1 MGKRVTMSDALE
13 QAIDYIVKRSEGTAP
28 SLITPFDQLNNLAVD
43 GIPWGS
49 HFVIGARSGVGKT
62 LIKDQILN
70 AALKLNPHDN
80 IKILDFSFEMPLVAT
95 GLRIIQA
102 QLKQD
107 KSTLLSTQGNKI
119 PKLSLEKARLISKS
133 WQSKDWAMETDP
145 LTVKSLKN
153 RIMAEIVKWQK
164 EKDAKIIIA
173 VDHSL
178 LIKAEGRQS
187 NHEIITIYGETITDL
202 RKHHN
207 ITVFTLSQ
215 LNRNIEEGYR
225 KIPGKP
231 DNFPQT
237 SDISTADAL
246 LQHADFLAI
255 LNRPSDFNLKLY
267 GPEKWIVPDNKTY
280 VAMHLLK
287 NRSGEQDIIHLKA
300 NYQNYEFNEMTHPP
314 ESKEAPEAFVKANPF
329 KS

>member
-13 QAIDYIVKRSEGTAP
+13 QAVDYIEKRSNGEAP
-28 SLITPFDQLNNLAVD
+28 SLITPFNKLNNLAID

-62 LIKDQILN
+62 LIKDQILS
-70 AALKLNPHDN
+70 AALQLNPHDN

-145 LTVKSLKN
+145 LTVKSLKD

-187 NHEIITIYGETITDL
+187 NHEIITIYGETITEL
-202 RKHHN
+202 RKHYP

-225 KIPGKP
+225 KVAGKA

>member
-1 MGKRVTMSDALE
+1 MKKRVTMSDALE
-13 QAIDYIVKRSEGTAP
+13 QAVDYIEKRSNGEAP
-28 SLITPFDQLNNLAVD
+28 SLITPFNKLNNLAID

-62 LIKDQILN
+62 LIKDQILS

-95 GLRIIQA
+95 GLRIIGA

-119 PKLSLEKARLISKS
+119 PKLSLEKAKLIKKS
-133 WQSKDWAMETDP
+133 WNSKDWAIESDP
-145 LTVKSLKN
+145 LTVTGLKN
-153 RIMAEIVKWQK
+153 RILEEVVTWKN
-164 EKDAKIIIA
+164 EKDAKIIVA

-178 LIKAEGRQS
+178 LIKAEEKQN
-187 NHEIITIYGETITDL
+187 NHQVINQYGEIITEL
-202 RKHHN
+202 RKYHP
-207 ITVFTLSQ
+207 ITVLTLSQ

-225 KIPGKP
+225 KVPGKA
-231 DNFPQT
+231 DNFPQS

-246 LQHADFLAI
+246 LQYSDFLAI

-280 VAMHLLK
+280 VAMHVLK
-287 NRSGEQDIIHLKA
+287 NRSGEQEIIHLKA
-300 NYQNYEFNEMTHPP
+300 NYQNYEFNEMTNPP